1 LQYLDTIFDYILIDT
16 APVGPVTDA
25 YILSPLCDATLYV
38 VRHKVTP
45 KGYIKM
51 LDDNMKIRGLKNL
64 AIVFNG
70 VKNRGMGGINY
81 GYGYG
86 YGKEYGY
93 GYSDDKQR
101 RKKKDKVSK

>member
-1 LQYLDTIFDYILIDT
+1 
-16 APVGPVTDA
+16 
-25 YILSPLCDATLYV
+25 
-38 VRHKVTP
+38 VTP

-51 LDDNMKIRGLKNL
+51 LDEHSKVRGLKNL

-93 GYSDDKQR
+93 GYGEEKKR
-101 RKKKDKVSK
+101 RKKDKVK